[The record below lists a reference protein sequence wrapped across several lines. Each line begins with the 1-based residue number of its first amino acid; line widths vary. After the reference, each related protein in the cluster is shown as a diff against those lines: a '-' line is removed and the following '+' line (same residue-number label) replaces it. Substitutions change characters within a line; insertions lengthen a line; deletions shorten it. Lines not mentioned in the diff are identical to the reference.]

1 MISFRDQFSEII
13 GVDELDSHEELDKY
27 LQEIESSLEQFRKAN
42 ASIENRENKELR
54 DIYNYDL
61 IFKYIMEESNGD
73 KTNP

>member
-42 ASIENRENKELR
+42 ALIENRENKEMR